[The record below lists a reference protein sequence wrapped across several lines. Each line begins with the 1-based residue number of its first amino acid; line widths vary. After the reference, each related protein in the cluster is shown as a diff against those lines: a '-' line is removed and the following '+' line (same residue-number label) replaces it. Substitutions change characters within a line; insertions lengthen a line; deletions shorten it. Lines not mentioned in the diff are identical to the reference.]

1 MPPSPSPV
9 HSLHAALQC
18 RAGLTYD
25 LTMTAKGLRHLL
37 RDLVDFLASQQVATH
52 LWAKLPA
59 QDSWLVDLR
68 RYHQALGGDYQL
80 LRFTVAG
87 AGLSPDLGPSTGEL
101 TVSLPDG
108 QLWSQDYF
116 VLLLG
121 EAFASLVLATPVTPS
136 GEEGL
141 TSTTPMAIC
150 HSVSPLLCTTVV
162 SILKDQMRAMNP
174 ASSSLTAVLEGPPS
188 PPQLGANS
196 PAQSTLVDRW
206 LAWQVRRQE
215 HLQQS
220 LATGQQASLGLST
233 LSSENEILLNSLRL
247 KDEFLN
253 AMGQELRTPLTT
265 IKTALTLLDSPQ
277 IKGSQRQR
285 YLHMI
290 SHECDRQSAL
300 INGVLN
306 LLQMETYVSR
316 SSRAPVYLADT
327 IPPLV
332 STYQPLAAE
341 KGIMLAYTIPDH
353 LAGVACPDHWLRQI
367 VIHLLNNSLK
377 YTDRGGEVWVT
388 ARQQETSVQLEVRD
402 TGVGIAPSDLP
413 HIFDYFY
420 RGRHPTLETTE
431 GSGMGLAI
439 VQQLLLFCN
448 GSVRVSSE
456 VDRGTQF
463 LLQIP
468 IQSTCRVEPN
478 LDLG

>member
-1 MPPSPSPV
+1 MPLNPSPV

-25 LTMTAKGLRHLL
+25 LTMTAQGLQDLL
-37 RDLVDFLASQQVATH
+37 RDLVNFLASQQVATH
-52 LWAKLPA
+52 LWVKLPG
-59 QDSWLVDLR
+59 QDRWLVDLR
-68 RYHQALGGDYQL
+68 RYHQTLVGDYQL
-80 LRFTVAG
+80 LRLTGAG
-87 AGLSPDLGPSTGEL
+87 AGPSPDLGPSTGERS
-101 TVSLPDG
+101 VSLPDF

-116 VLLLG
+116 VIIQG
-121 EAFASLVLATPVTPS
+121 ESFASLVLATPVTPS
-136 GEEGL
+136 DEEAI
-141 TSTTPMAIC
+141 TSTTPMAVC
-150 HSVSPLLCTTVV
+150 HSVSPLLCTTVLDT
-162 SILKDQMRAMNP
+162 LKDQLRAVNP
-174 ASSSLTAVLEGPPS
+174 AFSSLMALLQGPPH

-196 PAQSTLVDRW
+196 PARLTLVDRW
-206 LAWQVRRQE
+206 LAWQVQRQK
-215 HLQQS
+215 HAPPS
-220 LATGQQASLGLST
+220 LANDQQASLGLSS
-233 LSSENEILLNSLRL
+233 LSSENQILLNSLRL
-247 KDEFLN
+247 KDQFLN

-285 YLHMI
+285 YLDMI

-306 LLQMETYVSR
+306 LLQMETWVSQ

-377 YTDRGGEVWVT
+377 YTDRGVEVWVT
-388 ARQQETSVQLEVRD
+388 ARQHEKSVQLEVRD

-456 VDRGTQF
+456 IDRGTQF
-463 LLQIP
+463 LVQIP
-468 IQSTCRVEPN
+468 IQPT
-478 LDLG
+478 